1 MWKSIARGFV
11 DLVAPRH
18 CPGCDGRLPE
28 DTLSFCGACAPL
40 LETCAEGPACFEY
53 GGPLADAIRR
63 LKYEARV
70 DLVAPLAA
78 LWLKAGQD
86 HAGQVDVVVP
96 MPVHSRR
103 LKKRGLDWVALLA
116 EPLADSLG
124 VPLDTRRLSRI
135 RDTQV
140 QASLPRAAREMNVR
154 GAFKAQR
161 DDRHRRVLLVDDV
174 RTTGA
179 TMRAATG
186 ALYRAGAS
194 RVRVMALAGVFE

>member
-18 CPGCDGRLPE
+18 CPGCDDLLSE
-28 DTLSFCGACAPL
+28 DTLSFCRACAPL
-40 LETCAEGPACFEY
+40 LEPCEGPSCFEY

-78 LWLKAGQD
+78 LWVKRGQD
-86 HAGQVDVVVP
+86 HAGHVDVVIP
-96 MPVHSRR
+96 MPVHPRR
-103 LKKRGLDWVALLA
+103 LRKRRLDWVALLA

-154 GAFKAQR
+154 GAFEARRNDKR
-161 DDRHRRVLLVDDV
+161 RRVLLVDDV

-194 RVRVMALAGVFE
+194 RVRVMALAGVVE

>member
-18 CPGCDGRLPE
+18 CPGCDTRLPE
-28 DTLSFCGACAPL
+28 DTLSFCDACAPL
-40 LETCAEGPACFEY
+40 VEPCAGPACFEY

-70 DLVAPLAA
+70 DLVEPLGA
-78 LWLKAGQD
+78 LWVKRGMD

-96 MPVHSRR
+96 MPVHPRR
-103 LKKRGLDWVALLA
+103 LRKRRLDWVALLA
-116 EPLADSLG
+116 EPLAEALG
-124 VPLDTRRLSRI
+124 IPLDTQRLSRV
-135 RDTQV
+135 RDTRV
-140 QASLPRAAREMNVR
+140 QASLPQAAREMNVR
-154 GAFKAQR
+154 GAFEARR
-161 DDRHRRVLLVDDV
+161 DDKRRRVLLVDDV

-194 RVRVMALAGVFE
+194 RVRVMALAGVLE